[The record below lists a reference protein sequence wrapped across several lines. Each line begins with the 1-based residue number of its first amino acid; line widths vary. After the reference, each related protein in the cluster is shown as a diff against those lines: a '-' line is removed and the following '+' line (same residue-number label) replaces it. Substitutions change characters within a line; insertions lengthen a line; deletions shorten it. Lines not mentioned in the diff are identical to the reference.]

1 MAQLPPALIHSLET
15 CKGFDKSSF
24 EKIHQSGE
32 QVTSVR
38 INPFKRPRKNSKEGS
53 QASDVLAFFKEVTA
67 IPWTKYGFYLDE
79 RPSFTFD
86 PYFHAGCYYVQEAS
100 SMFLEQALLQTED
113 LSRPLRLH
121 SSIAA
126 GSLLNKPLPLQGAST
141 TIMSKNPL
149 SLTQSLGSLFV
160 TTTLGLPHFIIL
172 SVKILARD
180 LITSCLSCNNQ
191 SSWPNFLLP

>member
-38 INPFKRPRKNSKEGS
+38 INPFKLPRKNSKEGPP
-53 QASDVLAFFKEVTA
+53 ASDVLAFFKGVTA

-86 PYFHAGCYYVQEAS
+86 PYFHAGCYYVQEAVNKRINNKGS
-100 SMFLEQALLQTED
+100 TAGHIRSGYRFLISAT
-113 LSRPLRLH
+113 R
-121 SSIAA
+121 
-126 GSLLNKPLPLQGAST
+126 
-141 TIMSKNPL
+141 
-149 SLTQSLGSLFV
+149 
-160 TTTLGLPHFIIL
+160 
-172 SVKILARD
+172 
-180 LITSCLSCNNQ
+180 SCNTFLA
-191 SSWPNFLLP
+191 SPNNMEVLG